1 MATRLRVVSG
11 GAHALVRSESAAVQ
25 HVDDLGIPFPPMQ
38 ELDLEYDRSFAAL
51 WCVQRHSERPNFTTS
66 LIADI
71 AGVQK
76 AMKAGFEAAAP
87 ETPPVRYLIWASSKR
102 NIFNLGGDLIH
113 FVELLEAGDRDGMW
127 DYARSCIEICHTNH
141 VNLDLPVI
149 TIALAAGDALGGGL
163 ESALSS
169 DLIIAERGAQFGFP
183 EILFGLFPG
192 MGAYSLVARRVGA
205 RIAERMIFSGRI
217 YSAEDL
223 YEMGLVHTLA
233 EPGEGE
239 QALHDYLKR
248 ADKRFHSHRSLF
260 AARRVT
266 NPVSF
271 AEMEDIA
278 RRWVDTAMSLGKLE
292 LRKMQR
298 LAKAQIAR
306 MERDGTAPDSETAS
320 KKAAARAQ
328 AAGVHSPRPP
338 REPAAPQAD
347 VAARPVPLPPQS
359 ADGAAAPS
367 PRSNEDNAMPRDAE
381 HNSGILSRERDAAVI
396 PVSSTAVPR
405 SSGKAEGESGGS
417 VYDLIIDGVAE
428 TRAAA
433 TLQPGVERLLSE
445 GMSREEYLEFLE
457 QLYHV
462 VWHFCPT
469 MAAAAAHC
477 GEDRRALRYAL
488 YHNIDDEK
496 GHETWVLDDIRA
508 LGGDVEAV
516 VRGKPAI
523 PVQAMIGYN
532 YYAAE
537 RLNPWSVLGMV
548 HVLEEISANY
558 SGRVAKA
565 VAERLGITDGAGFRF
580 LSSHGTMDLHHV
592 AGFRELVNQIT
603 DPHDY
608 EAIIDA
614 ANVNYALFGALF
626 KHA

>member
-11 GAHALVRSESAAVQ
+11 GAHALAQSDQAVFEK
-25 HVDDLGIPFPPMQ
+25 VDELGIPFPPMR
-38 ELDLEYDRSFAAL
+38 ELDLEYDPSFQAL
-51 WCVQRHSERPNFTTS
+51 WCVQRHGERPNFTTT
-66 LIADI
+66 LISDI
-71 AGVQK
+71 AAVQE
-76 AMKAGFEAAAP
+76 AMKAGFADAGASV
-87 ETPPVRYLIWASSKR
+87 PPIRYMIWASSKR

-113 FVELLEAGDRDGMW
+113 FVELLEARDRDGMW
-127 DYARSCIEICHTNH
+127 DYARSCIEICYTNY
-141 VNLDLPVI
+141 VNMDLPVI
-149 TIALAAGDALGGGL
+149 TVALAAGDALGGGL

-169 DLIIAERGAQFGFP
+169 DVLIAERGAQFGFP

-192 MGAYSLVARRVGA
+192 MGAYTLVARRVGA
-205 RIAERMIFSGRI
+205 KIAERMIFSGRI

-223 YEMGLVHTLA
+223 YEMGLVHALA
-233 EPGEGE
+233 EPGAGE
-239 QALHDYLKR
+239 DALHDYLKR
-248 ADKRFHSHRSLF
+248 TDKRFESHRSLF
-260 AARRVT
+260 AARRTT
-266 NPVSF
+266 NPVSY
-271 AEMEDIA
+271 AEMEEIA
-278 RRWVDTAMSLGKLE
+278 RSWVDTAMSLGRLE

-298 LAKAQIAR
+298 LAKAQMAR
-306 MERDGTAPDSETAS
+306 MERERSEASAALENRAERPARACATRPATAPVLSSQTMAP
-320 KKAAARAQ
+320 K
-328 AAGVHSPRPP
+328 P
-338 REPAAPQAD
+338 EPEAAPATPAPAPIDRRQDMPKDAENTT
-347 VAARPVPLPPQS
+347 VLSRGVERPVIPIATPTAQPRTS
-359 ADGAAAPS
+359 AK
-367 PRSNEDNAMPRDAE
+367 
-381 HNSGILSRERDAAVI
+381 V
-396 PVSSTAVPR
+396 
-405 SSGKAEGESGGS
+405 EGETGGS

-428 TRAAA
+428 ARAAA

-445 GMSREEYLEFLE
+445 GMSREEYLDFLE

-477 GEDRRALRYAL
+477 GEERRALRYAL

-508 LGGDVEAV
+508 LGGDVDAV

-532 YYAAE
+532 YFAAE

-603 DPHDY
+603 DPRDY

-626 KHA
+626 KNA

>member
-11 GAHALVRSESAAVQ
+11 GAPAFARSDQAIVGK
-25 HVDDLGIPFPPMQ
+25 VDELGIPFPSLR
-38 ELDLEYDRSFAAL
+38 ELDLEYDPSFQAL
-51 WCVQRHSERPNFTTS
+51 WCVQRHSERPNFTTT
-66 LIADI
+66 LISDI
-71 AGVQK
+71 AAVQK
-76 AMKAGFEAAAP
+76 ALKTGFANSGAA
-87 ETPPVRYLIWASSKR
+87 TPPVRYMIWASSKK

-113 FVELLEAGDRDGMW
+113 FVELLEARDRDGMW

-141 VNLDLPVI
+141 INMDLPMI
-149 TIALAAGDALGGGL
+149 TVALAAGDALGGGL

-169 DLIIAERGAQFGFP
+169 DVLIAERGAQFGFP

-192 MGAYSLVARRVGA
+192 MGAYTLVARRVGA
-205 RIAERMIFSGRI
+205 RVAERMIFSGRI

-223 YEMGLVHTLA
+223 HEMGLVHVLA
-233 EPGEGE
+233 EPGAGE
-239 QALHDYLKR
+239 DALHDYLKR
-248 ADKRFHSHRSLF
+248 TDKRFESHRSLF
-260 AARRVT
+260 AARRTT

-271 AEMEDIA
+271 AEMEEIA
-278 RRWVDTAMSLGKLE
+278 RTWVDTAMSLGRLE

-298 LAKAQIAR
+298 LARAQMAR
-306 MERDGTAPDSETAS
+306 MERDEAEAS
-320 KKAAARAQ
+320 TAARSR
-328 AAGVHSPRPP
+328 VESP
-338 REPAAPQAD
+338 
-347 VAARPVPLPPQS
+347 
-359 ADGAAAPS
+359 APS
-367 PRSNEDNAMPRDAE
+367 PAPRPSAAPPPQPMTRKAEPEVAASVPSNRSQNMPRDAE
-381 HNSGILSRERDAAVI
+381 NTTVLSRGVEQPIV
-396 PVSSTAVPR
+396 PVSASATR
-405 SSGKAEGESGGS
+405 SRASGKAESEIGGS

-428 TRAAA
+428 ARAAA

-445 GMSREEYLEFLE
+445 GMSREEYLDFLE

-477 GEDRRALRYAL
+477 GDERRALRYAL

-537 RLNPWSVLGMV
+537 RLNPWSALGMV

-603 DPHDY
+603 DPRDY

>member
-11 GAHALVRSESAAVQ
+11 GAQALTRSDQAVFEN
-25 HVDDLGIPFPPMQ
+25 VDELGIPFPPMR
-38 ELDLEYDRSFAAL
+38 ELDLEYDPSFQAL
-51 WCVQRHSERPNFTTS
+51 WCVQRHGERPNFTTA
-66 LIADI
+66 LISDI
-71 AGVQK
+71 AAVQE
-76 AMKAGFEAAAP
+76 AMKAGFAGSGAS
-87 ETPPVRYLIWASSKR
+87 TPPVRYMVWASSKK

-113 FVELLEAGDRDGMW
+113 FVELLEARDRDGMW
-127 DYARSCIEICHTNH
+127 DYARSCIEICYTNH
-141 VNLDLPVI
+141 VNMDLPVI
-149 TIALAAGDALGGGL
+149 TVALATGDALGGGL

-169 DLIIAERGAQFGFP
+169 DVLIAERGAQFGFP

-192 MGAYSLVARRVGA
+192 MGAYTLVARRVGA

-233 EPGEGE
+233 EPGAGE
-239 QALHDYLKR
+239 DALHDYLKR
-248 ADKRFHSHRSLF
+248 TDKRFESHRSLF
-260 AARRVT
+260 AARRTT

-271 AEMEDIA
+271 AEMEEIA
-278 RRWVDTAMSLGKLE
+278 RSWVDTAMSLGRLE

-298 LAKAQIAR
+298 LAKAQMAR
-306 MERDGTAPDSETAS
+306 MEREKSEAS
-320 KKAAARAQ
+320 AALEVRAQ
-328 AAGVHSPRPP
+328 RPSRTSATRP
-338 REPAAPQAD
+338 SAPSSRTTMRPSEHEAAPPAPPSANRRQDMPKDAENSAVLSRGIAPSVVS
-347 VAARPVPLPPQS
+347 VAAT
-359 ADGAAAPS
+359 AAQ
-367 PRSNEDNAMPRDAE
+367 PRR
-381 HNSGILSRERDAAVI
+381 
-396 PVSSTAVPR
+396 R
-405 SSGKAEGESGGS
+405 SKAEGEIGGS

-428 TRAAA
+428 ARAAA

-445 GMSREEYLEFLE
+445 GMSREEYLDFLE

-508 LGGDVEAV
+508 LGGDVDAV

-565 VAERLGITDGAGFRF
+565 VAERLGIADGAGFRF

-603 DPHDY
+603 DPRDY